1 MRSLGNLLF
10 WSFVIFLILKLTDV
24 INWSWFAVFM
34 PLTVFLSLAIGAGA
48 EAAEHQKK
56 EEK

>member
-34 PLTVFLSLAIGAGA
+34 PLAVFLSLAIGAGA
-48 EAAEHQKK
+48 EAAEQQKK

>member
-1 MRSLGNLLF
+1 MRTFGNLLF

-24 INWSWFAVFM
+24 IGWSWFAVFM
-34 PLTVFLSLAIGAGA
+34 PLAVFLSLAIGTGV
-48 EAAEHQKK
+48 EAAKHQK

>member
-1 MRSLGNLLF
+1 MRTFGNLLF

-34 PLTVFLSLAIGAGA
+34 PFAVFLSLAIGAGA
-48 EAAEHQKK
+48 EAAKYQK